1 MRDYL
6 NARGM
11 ASQER
16 AYLAP
21 PCPKRVYVECKWCG
35 QEVLDEDAV
44 VYTDYWGDEYMMCSD
59 ECAKEW
65 HDETCDPEVE

>member
-21 PCPKRVYVECKWCG
+21 PCPRPVYIECAWCG
-35 QEVLDEDAV
+35 QEMREEDAV
-44 VYTDYWGDEYMMCSD
+44 VCTNYWGDEYLVCST
-59 ECAKEW
+59 ECAQEW
-65 HDETCDPEVE
+65 HDEMRDPEVE

>member
-21 PCPKRVYVECKWCG
+21 PCPEPEWVECAWCG
-35 QEVLDEDAV
+35 GELLDEDA
-44 VYTDYWGDEYMMCSD
+44 TEDGNWFCDDYCKDAYNN
-59 ECAKEW
+59 
-65 HDETCDPEVE
+65 PEVE